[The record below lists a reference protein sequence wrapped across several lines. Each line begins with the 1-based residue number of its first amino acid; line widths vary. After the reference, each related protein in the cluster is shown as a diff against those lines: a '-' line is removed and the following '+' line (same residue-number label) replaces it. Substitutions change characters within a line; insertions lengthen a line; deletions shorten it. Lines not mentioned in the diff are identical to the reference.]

1 MKRFLTITTS
11 VLMALAA
18 FATPV
23 KSDEAAKGLGY
34 IDEEDWNPTA
44 ADYIQ
49 DGLVAMWDGIE
60 NAGYGE
66 FAPDATKWID
76 LVSGVPLVP
85 VTASRMSVGPSYI
98 NVANT
103 GMRVDLPGISDI
115 FASHNFSFQVVL
127 RSNSDSTVTTT
138 AFCSAG
144 GSRPGFTGANSASG
158 LAKFGTLNA
167 GAWDTGMN
175 AGYGSIVSASYVAM
189 PISNDGTRV
198 LLYKDSKRVGG
209 IEREPDKF
217 PLSSNRLSIGIS
229 AFNPQLTAVD
239 MDYFSVR
246 IYNRALTPE
255 EIRYNYLI
263 DKMRFGL

>member
-1 MKRFLTITTS
+1 MKKILVFLVTVASLVTIAS
-11 VLMALAA
+11 
-18 FATPV
+18 PV
-23 KSDEAAKGLGY
+23 KSNDAAKGIGY
-34 IDEEDWNPTA
+34 IDEDAWNPSA

-60 NAGYGE
+60 NVGWGE
-66 FAPDATKWID
+66 FAPDATSWID
-76 LVSGVPLVP
+76 LVNGVPFVP
-85 VTASRMSVGPSYI
+85 VSASRMSVGPSYI

-103 GMRVDLPGISDI
+103 GMRTDLPGVSDI

-127 RSNSDSTVTTT
+127 RSNSDSTAATT

-144 GSRPGFTGANSASG
+144 VTRPGFTGANSASG
-158 LAKFGTLNA
+158 LATFGTLNA
-167 GAWDTGMN
+167 GSWGTGMN

-198 LLYKDSKRVGG
+198 LLYKGSKYIGDMGRA
-209 IEREPDKF
+209 PDKS
-217 PLSSNRLSIGIS
+217 PLSSNRLSIGIN
-229 AFNPQLTAVD
+229 AFNPQLIAVD

-246 IYNRALTPE
+246 IYNRALSAE
-255 EIRYNYLI
+255 EVAYNNEI